1 MVTTLEQEAPTVMAT
16 DLAARKLRLIELILG
31 IEEESALLEI
41 EGIVF
46 DFSEDE
52 EDASDE
58 EIAFV
63 AERIAEAKANPD
75 AGIRLE
81 QFMRSM
87 KNRLRQ

>member
-1 MVTTLEQEAPTVMAT
+1 MAT

-75 AGIRLE
+75 AGIPFE
-81 QFMRSM
+81 QFMQNM